1 MRFASCVFD
10 ASGMAGDAAAPPSRA
25 MKSRRLIWPSPH
37 GSGPT
42 PSAGQSI
49 LHRRRAVWGGGLARW
64 RAAMPLSS
72 PPTSDSPAG
81 TELRLANGV
90 TLLGKFDGEFAA
102 QSQLRCRH
110 ECRRDGSAWVCE
122 RRNFMV
128 PDSLSHAHAIA

>member
-1 MRFASCVFD
+1 MQVKAYYI
-10 ASGMAGDAAAPPSRA
+10 A
-25 MKSRRLIWPSPH
+25 
-37 GSGPT
+37 
-42 PSAGQSI
+42 AGQSG
-49 LHRRRAVWGGGLARW
+49 VVDSPDG

-72 PPTSDSPAG
+72 PPTSGSSAG

-110 ECRRDGSAWVCE
+110 ECCRDGSACVCE
-122 RRNFMV
+122 RRNFMF